1 MKIAGAGCRPAYNVQ
16 FATGTK
22 STAIAGISADN
33 IGSDIGQIAPT
44 NDALAGYYGER
55 PRRHLVD
62 GVAGAARQ
70 TKNIPRI
77 REIPSM
83 PGTSPLDPA
92 GSGAPDLHS
101 GI

>member
-55 PRRHLVD
+55 PRQNLVD
-62 GVAGAARQ
+62 GVAGAARR

-77 REIPSM
+77 RESEYAR
-83 PGTSPLDPA
+83 DV
-92 GSGAPDLHS
+92 AP
-101 GI
+101 